1 MTLKDSFNRPVSNLR
16 VSLTPNCNLSCIYC
30 HREGEN
36 DPKAPLSAAEIAEVL
51 RVAAGFGIRSVKFTG
66 GEPMLRPDLIEIIRS
81 VPAGM
86 ESSITTNGTL
96 LAVSTRMTLKDSF
109 NRPVSNLRVSLTPNC
124 NLSCIYCHREGEND
138 PKAPL
143 SAAEI
148 SEVLRVAAGF
158 GIRSVKFTGGEP
170 MLRPDLIE
178 IIKSVPAGMESSI
191 TTNGTLLAGLAAD
204 IKQAGLRR
212 VNVSIDSLNPE
223 TYKKITGTDRLS
235 DVLEGIDAAI
245 ATGLT
250 PVKLNMVVLKGIN
263 DHEIDDFLAYVR
275 GNRDLVL
282 QLIEL
287 MNFNDC
293 NYHGDLNG
301 LEDSLA
307 SRSKQIITRRMH
319 HRKKYCLDGAEVEVV
334 RPLHNTEFCA
344 FCNRLRLTS
353 DGKLKPCLLR
363 TDNHVDIRGKSGKDL
378 EDLFVEAVHRRQP
391 FYT

>member
-1 MTLKDSFNRPVSNLR
+1 MTLKDTFNRPVSNLR
-16 VSLTPNCNLSCIYC
+16 VSLTPKCNLSCIYC
-30 HREGEN
+30 HREGE
-36 DPKAPLSAAEIAEVL
+36 KAPQGPLSAAEIAEVL

-66 GEPMLRPDLIEIIRS
+66 GEP
-81 VPAGM
+81 
-86 ESSITTNGTL
+86 T
-96 LAVSTRMTLKDSF
+96 
-109 NRPVSNLRVSLTPNC
+109 
-124 NLSCIYCHREGEND
+124 
-138 PKAPL
+138 
-143 SAAEI
+143 
-148 SEVLRVAAGF
+148 
-158 GIRSVKFTGGEP
+158 
-170 MLRPDLIE
+170 LRPDLIE
-178 IIKSVPAGMESSI
+178 IIKSVPGGMESSL
-191 TTNGTLLAGLAAD
+191 TTNGTVLAGLAAELRH
-204 IKQAGLRR
+204 AGLKR
-212 VNVSIDSLNPE
+212 VNVSIDSLNPA

-287 MNFNDC
+287 MHFNDC
-293 NYHGDLNG
+293 DYHGDLNG
-301 LEDSLA
+301 LETSLA
-307 SRSKQIITRRMH
+307 SRSKQIVTRRMH

-344 FCNRLRLTS
+344 YCNRLRVTS

-363 TDNHVDIRGKSGKDL
+363 TDNHVDIRGKSGKEL
-378 EDLFVEAVHRRQP
+378 EDLFVEAVRRREP